1 MSGYRPQQYNNAPR
15 PQSLRLGPYCLTTE
29 LTGCPLRTANMLF
42 LLQLMTSGALRDC
55 CATLAIPVMLFATA
69 EAFEDHGIE
78 EGLCA
83 GHLHHR
89 ERQPR
94 RSRVCASVRV
104 PCLSHQAILC
114 AVTDRAAQESIG
126 FLTLPKTI
134 DRWFSLASARHSLD
148 KGVQAFDARK
158 SSDPP
163 LL

>member
-1 MSGYRPQQYNNAPR
+1 
-15 PQSLRLGPYCLTTE
+15 
-29 LTGCPLRTANMLF
+29 
-42 LLQLMTSGALRDC
+42 
-55 CATLAIPVMLFATA
+55 
-69 EAFEDHGIE
+69 
-78 EGLCA
+78 
-83 GHLHHR
+83 
-89 ERQPR
+89 
-94 RSRVCASVRV
+94 V